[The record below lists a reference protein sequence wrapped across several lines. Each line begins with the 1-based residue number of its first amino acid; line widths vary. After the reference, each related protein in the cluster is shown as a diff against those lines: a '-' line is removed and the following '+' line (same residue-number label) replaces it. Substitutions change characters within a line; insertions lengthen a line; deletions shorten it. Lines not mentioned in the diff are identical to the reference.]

1 MAGRLIM
8 CATPIGNLGDVSRRL
23 VEALEGAD
31 VVFAEDTRRSA
42 TLLRE
47 LGVDRPMRSY
57 FAGNEE
63 KRGEELTRRLGAG
76 ETVVLLTDAGTP
88 GVSDPGYS
96 AIQAAVAAGAEVGL
110 VPGPSAVTAAL
121 SVAGLPADR
130 FVFEGFL
137 PRRGAERSARLANLA
152 HEPRT
157 IVLFCSPNRLLADL
171 GDLAGVLGEQRR
183 LTVGR
188 ELTKLHEEVWRGTI
202 AEALIQWNE
211 RPPRGEFV
219 LVVAG
224 SPVATP
230 AVASLVEVVAEAQR
244 RGVPLSQAVREVS
257 EDAGVKRRL
266 LYEAVLRSRDD
277 A

>member
-1 MAGRLIM
+1 MTGRLIM
-8 CATPIGNLGDVSRRL
+8 CATPIGNLGDVSLRL
-23 VEALEGAD
+23 TAALESAD
-31 VVFAEDTRRSA
+31 VVFAEDTRRSSI
-42 TLLRE
+42 LLRE

-57 FAGNEE
+57 FAGNEMH
-63 KRGEELTRRLGAG
+63 RAEELTRRLRDG

-96 AIQAAVAAGAEVGL
+96 AIHAAVRAGAEIGL

-137 PRRGAERSARLANLA
+137 PRRGGERTGRLEDLA

-171 GDLAGVLGEQRR
+171 GDLAGALGDERL

-188 ELTKLHEEVWRGTI
+188 ELTKLHEEVWRGTL
-202 AEALIQWNE
+202 AEAVVYWTDT
-211 RPPRGEFV
+211 PPRGEFV
-219 LVVAG
+219 LVIAG
-224 SPVATP
+224 SPV
-230 AVASLVEVVAEAQR
+230 VAPSIESLVGVVAEAQSK
-244 RGVPLSQAVREVS
+244 GIALSQAVRQVA

-266 LYEAVLRSRDD
+266 LYEAVLRSR
-277 A
+277 AGA